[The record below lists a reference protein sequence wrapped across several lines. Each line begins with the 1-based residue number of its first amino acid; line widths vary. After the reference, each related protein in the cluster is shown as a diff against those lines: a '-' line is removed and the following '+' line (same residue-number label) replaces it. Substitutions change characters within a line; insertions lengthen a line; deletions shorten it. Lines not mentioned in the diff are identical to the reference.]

1 MRAAVQTIT
10 LNAPW
15 VRSLKEKRSL
25 VKSLVA
31 KLKNR
36 FNISAAEVGAQDA
49 HKTIVI
55 GIAIIVLDKAQAEH
69 TLDIILNFIE
79 ANTDAQLQ
87 AFEREF
93 F

>member
-49 HKTIVI
+49 HKTIVL
-55 GIAIIVLDKAQAEH
+55 GIAIIALDKAQAEH